1 MRKLIFITFLTL
13 GICSCGSIKKHK
25 ENTETEQKENIN
37 AGSNTNRWTNSS
49 NYNLEPVDL
58 SKPIKFTNSKGETEL
73 FENTK
78 VVYNNTHTREII
90 KDTISSKK
98 EFNQETNK
106 KDKETDNTMLFLG
119 LGLGGLFLI
128 LLFFFALIFWFVNSQ
143 SKKFDLIVNQLKNN
157 L

>member
-1 MRKLIFITFLTL
+1 MRNIILTILL
-13 GICSCGSIKKHK
+13 GLTICSCGSVKKYK
-25 ENTETEQKENIN
+25 ESTETEQKENTN
-37 AGSNTNRWTNSS
+37 ASSNTDRWTNSS

-58 SKPIKFTNSKGETEL
+58 SKPIKFTNSKGETEV

-78 VVYNNTHTREII
+78 VVYQNTHTREII
-90 KDTISSKK
+90 KDTVSNQK
-98 EFNQETNK
+98 EFKEETDK

-157 L
+157 S